1 MAWFKIIAATVLFS
15 LASLAG
21 AADVKVTITGPDKA
35 DSGFALVG
43 GADAPD
49 AVLRWRVDSPEGAV
63 PPLELL
69 DSQGRPVLVFMSPVR
84 GVYNVVLTAQVPADG
99 LDPFGESVHRVTVG
113 SGPKPPVPPEPDV
126 DPDDPDPPKPPEP
139 TPDDDKAPFPADSLH
154 VLIVYESED
163 NTKLT
168 SNQRAIIYGADIR
181 SMLDSVAPQKYRIYD
196 KDADLAHV
204 PKVFKDAMAVPR
216 ESLPWLVISNGKGG
230 FSGPLDMRVEE
241 FRALV
246 DKYK

>member
-1 MAWFKIIAATVLFS
+1 MNWLKIACIVTLLTAT
-15 LASLAG
+15 AH
-21 AADVKVTITGPDKA
+21 ADVKVTITGPDKA

-43 GADAPD
+43 GSDAKD
-49 AVLRWRVDSPEGAV
+49 AVLRWRIDGPEGAV

-69 DSQGRPVLVFMSPVR
+69 DASGRPVLVFMSPVR
-84 GVYNVVLTAQVPADG
+84 GVYNVVLTGQVPADG

-113 SGPKPPVPPEPDV
+113 GGPEPTPDVDPTPDDDDPPVPPEPK
-126 DPDDPDPPKPPEP
+126 PDE
-139 TPDDDKAPFPADSLH
+139 DKAPFPADSLH

-181 SMLDSVAPQKYRIYD
+181 SMLDSVAPRKYRIYD
-196 KDADLAHV
+196 KDADLTHV
-204 PKVFKDAMAVPR
+204 PNVFKDAMAVPR
-216 ESLPWLVISNGKGG
+216 QSLPWLVISNGKGG

-246 DKYK
+246 DQYK